1 MQVHTVARRTVKSA
15 AIQIDRK
22 TNQQVKKQTN
32 VLDANTGDILMP
44 SDIKQLQVYKISNL
58 HRFHCKSITKML
70 VFWWSFLGRSG
81 SWNIF
86 IN

>member
-1 MQVHTVARRTVKSA
+1 MSHSPRRIPLRFGNHQDFEIAVQVHTVARRTVKSA

-44 SDIKQLQVYKISNL
+44 SDIKQLQV
-58 HRFHCKSITKML
+58 
-70 VFWWSFLGRSG
+70 SG
-81 SWNIF
+81 NTFFYMICMK
-86 IN
+86 